1 MVTEGGLPAQ
11 SLTRRSM
18 HLFVAQTS
26 RVEKIQMH
34 LSDYAVCTPWPS
46 TPVLLVLSCT
56 LLTICPTG
64 GAAAEHLECDAD
76 TLGVRE
82 FAVALMSSS
91 TWLPLPQIPGLYK
104 CTCIHGRI
112 YVHRH
117 TQTHTHTHT
126 HRHTHTHTQGALHL
140 VESPSI
146 TGPESPLI
154 SPYEAGKNGPT
165 VDEL

>member
-64 GAAAEHLECDAD
+64 GAAAEHLECDAKS
-76 TLGVRE
+76 LLAFV
-82 FAVALMSSS
+82 SS
-91 TWLPLPQIPGLYK
+91 LLL
-104 CTCIHGRI
+104 
-112 YVHRH
+112 
-117 TQTHTHTHT
+117 
-126 HRHTHTHTQGALHL
+126 
-140 VESPSI
+140 
-146 TGPESPLI
+146 
-154 SPYEAGKNGPT
+154 
-165 VDEL
+165 